1 MASKSKPYR
10 VAKNTY
16 SYRELGHMSE
26 SELKAIKKLL
36 RDNVTRNLRK
46 IKKAGYESTPATIG
60 LSKAVKSGIVSK
72 LPHLDAT
79 PTKASK
85 KVRTSLSKMQLLRG
99 EIFELQKFQNSSTG
113 TVSGMQAF
121 ETETYARVGD
131 AYRDSSEESK
141 RKFWELYDEQR
152 SMIEDNGLKSEEL
165 QKRLAEYFS
174 SIDGKRIT
182 QKRSK
187 VWEDMVNEAYDK
199 EFGAAEGE
207 VNTSPSPF
215 RLNT

>member
-1 MASKSKPYR
+1 MASKAYR

-16 SYRELGHMSE
+16 SYKELGRMSE
-26 SELKAIKKLL
+26 SELKSVKKLL

-72 LPHLDAT
+72 MPHLDAT

-85 KVRTSLSKMQLLRG
+85 KVRTSLSKKQLLMG
-99 EIFELQKFQNSSTG
+99 EIFELQKFQESSTG
-113 TVSGMQAF
+113 TVSGMRAF
-121 ETETYARVGD
+121 ESETYARVGD
-131 AYRDSSEESK
+131 AYRDSSEDSK

-152 SMIEDNGLKSEEL
+152 SMIEDNGLNSKEL
-165 QKRLAEYFS
+165 QKRLADYFS
-174 SIDGKRIT
+174 STDGKRIT
-182 QKRSK
+182 QKRRK
-187 VWEDMVNEAYDK
+187 VWEDMVNEAYDR